1 MIKKLVDW
9 LRRKIVL
16 SFLGVLALA
25 LIVWIE
31 GPLFA
36 WAGNA
41 PLETSASRWIV
52 IAVLFLL
59 WALYWFVRWLRA
71 RLANVKFTRVVA
83 EGANEMPPGKE
94 QSDADVN
101 ALRKRFEEAMAI
113 LRKSRVKGRF
123 GSQYVY
129 QLPWYM
135 FVGAPGTGKT
145 TALTHS
151 GLKFPLSTQLGDQ
164 AVGGVGGTRNCDW
177 WFTDDAVLL
186 DTAGRFTTQDSFAAA
201 DQAAWGGFLQLL
213 RKYRPRR
220 PLNGVIVAVS
230 AQDLLQLSDTQR
242 ALQAQAVHERLKE
255 LYERLGT
262 HFPVYVLVTKCDLL
276 AGFAE
281 FFDDLG
287 RDEREQVWG
296 MTFAFDEGGAQ
307 GKPGNPNDVTAQI
320 STQFPAEFAALAQ
333 RLQARVLHR
342 MQQETDTRRRAL
354 VYGFP
359 QQFAGLEGVLQTFL
373 NDAFSASRYEKPV
386 LLRGVYF
393 TSGTQEGRPIDRV
406 MSAVA
411 AALGLQQ
418 QVLLPDASAGRAYFI
433 TRLMRDVI
441 FHEAGLAGTNRG
453 LERRRAWIQRIA
465 LGAIT
470 LFTVLS
476 LVAFFISYQ
485 RNEAYVGHAAQRVDA
500 LKQLAQSTPA
510 TDNPL
515 ALLPLLNAARDL
527 PGGYAQRNAS
537 APWLSRLGL
546 YQGDKLGLEAQA
558 TYRRLL
564 AQTLLPLVVRRME
577 EELRRGDANNGE
589 FQYAVLRAYLML
601 GDPSHYDA
609 DSVRLWADIDWQRG
623 PLRDASD
630 AQRSDIDG
638 HLAALFEPAFF
649 DPSLPLDKNLIQQA
663 RTNLA
668 KMPLAQRMF
677 ESVRR
682 DLDAQHLPDF
692 SVAGV
697 GGPNAA
703 LVLVRKSGAPLT
715 RGVPG
720 AFTLAGYAK
729 FLAARDAAVL
739 DVARD
744 NWVLGRDEQVLTPA
758 AASDLKA
765 AMTQLY
771 YDEYIRQWDALLGDI
786 AVVPFDGVD
795 KGARVAYALG
805 NADSPLRAVMV
816 AAARETTLGNLG
828 LGGSLGAQAGA
839 LINGKI
845 EAMKKKLE
853 SALGNAPDDTANS
866 APAQVNPVDAHF
878 QALHDLV
885 GKPGAPAP
893 SPLDT
898 QLAALK
904 DAATYLQAADTARR
918 QGLAPPPG
926 DAIGK
931 LKLASQGAPAPLAAV
946 VNDVSNGATA
956 LMAGGERARLN
967 ALWMANVGQLC
978 KQALDGRYPLVRSS
992 TRDAAP
998 DDFGRL
1004 LAPGGLIDD
1013 FFQKNLQ
1020 NFVDMSGPV
1029 WRWRA
1034 GAESPGIP
1042 DDVLVQFQR
1051 AAQIRDALFR
1061 AGGRDV
1067 SVRFTVKPISIDPS
1081 ITQFTLDVDG
1091 QQWVVKPGANE
1102 GMGFQWPSGKG
1113 TGQAHVEFA
1122 PPGGGDAP
1130 RADGPWALLH
1140 LMDKAQMQQ
1149 MGQPDRF
1156 KIDFVSDSRHVQ
1168 LELDASSVTNPFR
1181 RGMIDQF
1188 RCPDHL

>member
-9 LRRKIVL
+9 VRRRIVL

-36 WAGNA
+36 WAGSA
-41 PLETSASRWIV
+41 PLESSASRWIA
-52 IAVLFLL
+52 IAILFLL
-59 WALYWFVRWLRA
+59 WALYWFVRWLRV

-83 EGANEMPPGKE
+83 EGGEAAAPGKQE
-94 QSDADVN
+94 SEADVA

-151 GLKFPLSTQLGDQ
+151 GLKFPLSTQLGEK

-242 ALQAQAVHERLKE
+242 ALQATAVHERLKE
-255 LYERLGT
+255 LYERLGAR
-262 HFPVYVLVTKCDLL
+262 FPVYVLVTKCDLL

-296 MTFAFDEGGAQ
+296 MTFALDED
-307 GKPGNPNDVTAQI
+307 GNASNPDAGLA
-320 STQFPAEFAALAQ
+320 QFPAQFDALEK

-354 VYGFP
+354 AYGFP
-359 QQFAGLEGVLQTFL
+359 QQFAGLEGVLQAFL
-373 NDAFSASRYEKPV
+373 SDAFSASRYEKPV

-418 QVLLPDASAGRAYFI
+418 QVVLPDASAGRAYFI

-441 FHEAGLAGTNRG
+441 FHEAGLAGTNRR
-453 LERRRAWIQRIA
+453 LEQRRAWLQRIA
-465 LGAIT
+465 LGAIALVT
-470 LFTVLS
+470 LLA

-485 RNEAYVGHAAQRVDA
+485 RNESYVAHAAQQVEA
-500 LKQLAQSTPA
+500 LQKLAQATPS

-537 APWLSRLGL
+537 VPWLSRLGL
-546 YQGDKLGLEAQA
+546 YQGDKLGIEAQA
-558 TYRRLL
+558 SYRRLL
-564 AQTLLPLVVRRME
+564 GQTLLPLVVRRME

-589 FQYAVLRAYLML
+589 YQYEVLRAYLML

-609 DSVRLWADIDWQRG
+609 DAVRLWADVDWQRG
-623 PLRDASD
+623 PLSDASD
-630 AQRSDIDG
+630 AQRNDIDG

-649 DPSLPLDKNLIQQA
+649 DPSLPLDKELIQQA

-677 ESVRR
+677 NSVRR
-682 DLDAQHLPDF
+682 DLDAAHLADF
-692 SVAGV
+692 SVASA
-697 GGPNAA
+697 GGQNAA

-720 AFTLAGYAK
+720 AFTRAGYRK
-729 FLAARDAAVL
+729 FLTLRDAAVL

-744 NWVLGRDEQVLTPA
+744 NWVLGHDEQVLTPEA
-758 AASDLKA
+758 ANDLKA

-771 YDEYIRQWDALLGDI
+771 YDEYIRQWDALLSDI
-786 AVVPFDGVD
+786 DVVPFDGVD

-816 AAARETTLGNLG
+816 AAAQETTLGNINE
-828 LGGSLGAQAGA
+828 GGSIGAQAGA
-839 LINGKI
+839 LLNGKVQ
-845 EAMKKKLE
+845 ALKQKLE
-853 SALGNAPDDTANS
+853 NALGNAPEDNANA
-866 APAQVNPVDAHF
+866 APAQTNPVDAHF

-885 GKPGAPAP
+885 GKPGAQGP

-918 QGLAPPPG
+918 QGLPPPPG

-946 VNDVSNGATA
+946 VNDVAAGASA

-967 ALWMANVGQLC
+967 ALWLANVGQLC
-978 KQALDGRYPLVRSS
+978 KQALDGRYPLVRNS

-1029 WRWRA
+1029 WRWRP
-1034 GAESPGIP
+1034 GTESLGIP

-1067 SVRFTVKPISIDPS
+1067 SVRFTVKPIAIDPS
-1081 ITQFTLDVDG
+1081 VTQFTLDVDG
-1091 QQWVVKPGANE
+1091 QQWVAKPGAND

-1113 TGQAHVEFA
+1113 TGQAHVEFTPA
-1122 PPGGGDAP
+1122 GSGDAP

-1140 LMDKAQMQQ
+1140 LMDKAQLQP

-1156 KIDFVSDSRHVQ
+1156 KMDFASDGRHVQ

>member
-1 MIKKLVDW
+1 MIKKLFDW
-9 LRRKIVL
+9 LRRRIVL
-16 SFLGVLALA
+16 SLLGVIALA

-31 GPLFA
+31 GPLLA
-36 WAGNA
+36 WAGSA
-41 PLETSASRWIV
+41 PLESRSSRWIAV
-52 IAVLFLL
+52 IVLFAL
-59 WALYWFVRWLRA
+59 WALYGFVRWLRV

-83 EGANEMPPGKE
+83 EGADAAVPGKQE
-94 QSDADVN
+94 SDADIA
-101 ALRKRFEEAMAI
+101 ALRQRFEEAMAI

-151 GLKFPLSTQLGDQ
+151 GLKFPLASQLGKNV
-164 AVGGVGGTRNCDW
+164 VGGVGGTRNCDW

-201 DQAAWGGFLQLL
+201 DQAAWSGFLQLL

-220 PLNGVIVAVS
+220 ALNGVIVALS
-230 AQDLLQLSDTQR
+230 TQDLLQLSDAQR
-242 ALQAQAVHERLKE
+242 SQQAAAVHERVKE
-255 LYERLGT
+255 LYERLGAR
-262 HFPVYVLVTKCDLL
+262 FPVYVVVTKCDLL
-276 AGFAE
+276 AGFVE

-287 RDEREQVWG
+287 HDEREQVWG
-296 MTFAFDEGGAQ
+296 MTFALDESGQ
-307 GKPGNPNDVTAQI
+307 PGEVLA
-320 STQFPAEFAALAQ
+320 QFPEQFAALEK

-354 VYGFP
+354 IYGFA
-359 QQFAGLEGVLQTFL
+359 QQFAGLQGMLQTFL
-373 NDAFSASRYEKPV
+373 NEAFSPSRYEQPV

-418 QVLLPDASAGRAYFI
+418 QVVLPDASSGRAYFI
-433 TRLMRDVI
+433 TRLLRDVI
-441 FHEAGLAGTNRG
+441 FQEAGLAGTNRK
-453 LERRRAWIQRIA
+453 LERQRAWLQRIA
-465 LGAIT
+465 LGVIG
-470 LFTVLS
+470 LVTVLA
-476 LVAFFISYQ
+476 LGAFFVSYQ
-485 RNEAYVGHAAQRVDA
+485 RNVAYVASVDQQAKA
-500 LKQLAQSTPA
+500 LQQLAQNTQA
-510 TDNPL
+510 GDNPL

-527 PGGYAQRNAS
+527 PGGYAARDAS
-537 APWLSRLGL
+537 VPWLSRLGL
-546 YQGDKLGLEAQA
+546 WQGDKLGLEAQT

-564 AQTLLPLVVRRME
+564 RQTLLPLVVRRME
-577 EELRRGDANNGE
+577 EELRRGDANNPD
-589 FQYAVLRAYLML
+589 FQYEVLRAYLMV
-601 GDPSHYDA
+601 GDPAHYDA
-609 DSVRLWADIDWQRG
+609 DSVRLWADVDWQRG
-623 PLRDASD
+623 PLRDAND
-630 AQRSDIDG
+630 AQRHDMDG

-649 DPSLPLDKNLIQQA
+649 DPSLPLDKDLITQA

-677 ESVRR
+677 NRVKR
-682 DLDAQHLPDF
+682 DLDAQKLAEF
-692 SVAGV
+692 SVAGAA
-697 GGPNAA
+697 GQNAS
-703 LVLVRKSGAPLT
+703 LVLARKSGAPLT

-720 AFTLAGYAK
+720 AYTRAGYRK
-729 FLAARDAAVL
+729 FLSLRDVAVV
-739 DVARD
+739 DMARD
-744 NWVLGRDEQVLTPA
+744 NWVLGRDEQVHTQQA
-758 AASDLKA
+758 AEDLKS

-771 YDEYIRQWDALLGDI
+771 FDEYIRQWDALLADI
-786 AVVPFDGVD
+786 EVVPFGSVD

-805 NADSPLRAVMV
+805 NADSPLRTVMV
-816 AAARETTLGNLG
+816 AAAQETTLGNTG
-828 LGGSLGAQAGA
+828 ERSLSAAAGA
-839 LINGKI
+839 MLNGKI
-845 EAMKKKLE
+845 DAMKKRLE
-853 SALGNAPDDTANS
+853 SALGNQPDDSGAAP

-878 QALHDLV
+878 QPLHDLV
-885 GKPGAPAP
+885 GKPGAQGP

-918 QGLAPPPG
+918 QGLPPPG
-926 DAIGK
+926 ADAIDK

-946 VNDVSNGATA
+946 VGDVATGATA

-967 ALWMANVGQLC
+967 ALWLANVGQLC

-992 TRDAAP
+992 TRDATP

-1020 NFVDMSGPV
+1020 NYVDMSGAT
-1029 WRWRA
+1029 WRWRQ
-1034 GAESPGIP
+1034 GSESIGIP
-1042 DDVLVQFQR
+1042 DNVLVQFQR

-1067 SVRFTVKPISIDPS
+1067 SVRFAVKPIAIDPAL
-1081 ITQFTLDVDG
+1081 TQFTLDIDG
-1091 QQWVVKPGANE
+1091 QQWVAKPGAT
-1102 GMGFQWPSGKG
+1102 GSMGFQWPSGKG
-1113 TGQAHVEFA
+1113 TSEAHVEFA
-1122 PPGGGDAP
+1122 PPGGGAAA

-1140 LMDKAQMQQ
+1140 LMDQANLQQ
-1149 MGQPDRF
+1149 TGQPDRF
-1156 KIDFVSDSRHVQ
+1156 RISFVSDGRRVD

-1181 RGMIDQF
+1181 RGVLDQF

>member
-9 LRRKIVL
+9 LKRKIVL
-16 SFLGVLALA
+16 SLLGVIALA

-36 WAGNA
+36 WAGSA
-41 PLETSASRWIV
+41 PLESTTSRWIV
-52 IAVLFLL
+52 IAVLFLI
-59 WALYWFVRWLRA
+59 WALYWFVRWLRV

-83 EGANEMPPGKE
+83 EGAGEAAPGKQE
-94 QSDADVN
+94 SEADVA
-101 ALRKRFEEAMAI
+101 ALRQRFEEAMAI
-113 LRKSRVKGRF
+113 LRKTRVKGRF

-151 GLKFPLSTQLGDQ
+151 GLKFPLSTQLGKNV
-164 AVGGVGGTRNCDW
+164 VGGVGGTRNCDW

-220 PLNGVIVAVS
+220 PLNGVIVALS

-242 ALQAQAVHERLKE
+242 SLQATAVHERLKE

-262 HFPVYVLVTKCDLL
+262 RFPVYVVVTKCDLL
-276 AGFAE
+276 AGFVE

-287 RDEREQVWG
+287 REEREQVWG
-296 MTFAFDEGGAQ
+296 MTFPLDESGQ
-307 GKPGNPNDVTAQI
+307 PGDVLA
-320 STQFPAEFAALAQ
+320 QFPEQFDGLEK

-342 MQQETDTRRRAL
+342 MQQETDARRRAL

-359 QQFAGLEGVLQTFL
+359 QQFAGLESTLQAFL
-373 NDAFSASRYEKPV
+373 NEAFSSSRYDQPV

-418 QVLLPDASAGRAYFI
+418 QVVLPDASSGRAYFI
-433 TRLMRDVI
+433 TRLLRDVI
-441 FHEAGLAGTNRG
+441 FQESGLAGTNRK
-453 LERRRAWIQRIA
+453 LERQRAWLQRIA
-465 LGAIT
+465 LGVIG
-470 LFTVLS
+470 LVTVLA
-476 LVAFFISYQ
+476 LVAFFVSYQ
-485 RNEAYVGHAAQRVDA
+485 RNEAYIASVDQQVKS
-500 LKQLAQSTPA
+500 LQQLAQNTQA

-537 APWLSRLGL
+537 VPWLSRLGL
-546 YQGDKLGLEAQA
+546 WQGDKLGQEAQSS
-558 TYRRLL
+558 YRRLL
-564 AQTLLPLVVRRME
+564 RQTLLPLVVRRME
-577 EELRRGDANNGE
+577 EELRRGDSNNPD
-589 FQYAVLRAYLML
+589 FQYEVLRAYLML
-601 GDPSHYDA
+601 GDPTHYDA
-609 DSVRLWADIDWQRG
+609 DSVRLWADVDWQRG
-623 PLRDASD
+623 PLRDATD
-630 AQRSDIDG
+630 TQRNDIDG
-638 HLAALFEPAFF
+638 HLAALFEPAYF
-649 DPSLPLDKNLIQQA
+649 DPSLPLDKDLIAQA

-677 ESVRR
+677 NRVKR
-682 DLDAQHLPDF
+682 DLEAQRIADF
-692 SVAGV
+692 SVASAAGQ
-697 GGPNAA
+697 NAS
-703 LVLVRKSGAPLT
+703 LVLARKSGAPLT

-720 AFTLAGYAK
+720 AYTRAGYRK
-729 FLAARDAAVL
+729 FIELRDAAVL
-739 DVARD
+739 DIARD
-744 NWVLGRDEQVLTPA
+744 NWVLGRDEQVLTPTA
-758 AASDLKA
+758 ADDLKN
-765 AMTQLY
+765 AMTQYY

-786 AVVPFDGVD
+786 DVVPIDGID

-816 AAARETTLGNLG
+816 AAAQETTLGAVG
-828 LGGSLGAQAGA
+828 TGGSLTAQAGA
-839 LINGKI
+839 ALSGKI
-845 EAMKKKLE
+845 DAMKKRLE
-853 SALGNAPDDTANS
+853 SALGNQPDDTGAAP

-878 QALHDLV
+878 QPLHDLV
-885 GKPGAPAP
+885 GKPGAPGP

-904 DAATYLQAADTARR
+904 DAATYLQAADTAHR
-918 QGLAPPPG
+918 QGLPPPPA
-926 DAIGK
+926 DAINK

-946 VNDVSNGATA
+946 VADVSTGATA

-967 ALWMANVGQLC
+967 ALWLANVGQLC

-992 TRDAAP
+992 TRDATP

-1020 NFVDMSGPV
+1020 NYVDMSGPT
-1029 WRWRA
+1029 WRWRQ
-1034 GAESPGIP
+1034 GSESIGIP
-1042 DDVLVQFQR
+1042 DDVLIQFQR

-1081 ITQFTLDVDG
+1081 ITQFTLDIDG
-1091 QQWVVKPGANE
+1091 QQWVAKPGAAE

-1113 TGQAHVEFA
+1113 TNQAHVEFA
-1122 PPGGGDAP
+1122 PPGGADAP

-1140 LMDKAQMQQ
+1140 LMDTANIQQ
-1149 MGQPDRF
+1149 TGQPDRF
-1156 KIDFVSDSRHVQ
+1156 KFGFVSDGRRVD

-1181 RGMIDQF
+1181 RGVLDQF